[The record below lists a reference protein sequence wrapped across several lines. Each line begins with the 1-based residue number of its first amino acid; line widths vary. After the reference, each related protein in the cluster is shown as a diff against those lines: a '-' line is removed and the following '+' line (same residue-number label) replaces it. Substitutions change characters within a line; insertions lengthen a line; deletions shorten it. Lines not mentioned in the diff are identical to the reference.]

1 MQHRPAVVG
10 LTLCLVAALS
20 GCDALGIETPGMANA
35 KKEAEGN
42 AIGAACRHALRSI
55 EDCHNAN
62 PRVSKAY
69 IFDGWREMDAYMREN
84 NLEGMPSAGTPTGVA
99 PPEEV
104 VTPASAPASATTPAP
119 VANAPAAAT
128 TGRTPSASG
137 AAAPAAAAAPPSRP

>member
-1 MQHRPAVVG
+1 MLLPHRPARVA

-84 NLEGMPSAGTPTGVA
+84 NLEGMPSVGTPAGVA

-104 VTPASAPASATTPAP
+104 VTPASAPASAPG
-119 VANAPAAAT
+119 ANAPAAGAPT
-128 TGRTPSASG
+128 TSG
-137 AAAPAAAAAPPSRP
+137 TGAPAAAAAPSRP